1 VSASWVEITR
11 HRAIDEQV
19 RAAVLSAESRR
30 LTVVFPKAGMA
41 STYSDVE
48 FGEAL
53 VLDRFQQRV
62 ADAYSSARFWSDQ
75 HRAALIN
82 EAILPVGEAPK
93 PVRVVA
99 A

>member
-1 VSASWVEITR
+1 MSASWVEITR
-11 HRAIDEQV
+11 HQAAVEQTK
-19 RAAVLSAESRR
+19 AAVLSAGLRW
-30 LTVVFPKAGMA
+30 LTAVFPSASMA
-41 STYSDVE
+41 AYSDVE

-62 ADAYSSARFWSDQ
+62 ADAYSSARYWFDL
-75 HRAALIN
+75 HRAALIS
-82 EAILPVGEAPK
+82 ESLLPVGEAPK